1 MRLAY
6 HVMSSPL
13 GLLFLA
19 RTERGLRYLEFMDR
33 KSLKRMISAHEA
45 EHPGAKWEPSLLEL
59 KKYVDQLDDYFSG
72 NRTEFTAPL
81 DPIGSEFQMQVWSVL
96 RRIPYGETV
105 SYAEIARQ
113 IGQPQAA
120 RAVGLANNQNPLAIV
135 VPCHRVIG
143 ADGSMTGYGG
153 GLPRKRWLLDHETRV
168 AKPVGRTL
176 NLFSPPAA
184 VPLARREAEVAAVA
198 KGAAVANARAAKSLL
213 AEQERQAKLRAER
226 ELVKMRAEEE
236 RREKVRAE
244 QLRLAKA
251 RAEQERVSKAAALMR
266 GAAKSSTSRTGAG
279 TARSSATKGR
289 AKVSAKKPAVR
300 AVARA
305 SGARTRPAASGGRTP
320 SRANSRAAGS
330 RRGSGRRSAK

>member
-1 MRLAY
+1 MRLTY

-33 KSLKRMISAHEA
+33 KSLKRMIGAHEA
-45 EHPGAKWEPSLLEL
+45 EHPDAKWEPSLLNL

-72 NRTEFTAPL
+72 NRTEFTVPL
-81 DPIGSEFQMQVWSVL
+81 DPIGSEFQMQVWNVL

-113 IGQPQAA
+113 VGQPQAA

-135 VPCHRVIG
+135 VACHRVIG

-153 GLPRKRWLLDHETRV
+153 GLPRKRWLLDHEARV

-176 NLFSPPAA
+176 DLFSPPAA

-198 KGAAVANARAAKSLL
+198 KGAAAANARAAKSNL
-213 AEQERQAKLRAER
+213 AEQERLAKIRIGQERLARFHAEQ
-226 ELVKMRAEEE
+226 E
-236 RREKVRAE
+236 RLTKVRAQQE
-244 QLRLAKA
+244 RVKA
-251 RAEQERVSKAAALMR
+251 RAEQERMSKAAVLR
-266 GAAKSSTSRTGAG
+266 SAATKTSTSKARAG
-279 TARSSATKGR
+279 VARSSATKNR
-289 AKVSAKKPAVR
+289 AKVSAKKPAAR

-305 SGARTRPAASGGRTP
+305 SGARARPATSGGRTP
-320 SRANSRAAGS
+320 SRASSRAAGT